1 MVVDGRRWKVDGR
14 PEACFTGSFIL
25 FVVRKRILPRR
36 AVKDPAAF
44 VAGYRKT
51 NLICPGTGGSKRQRI
66 TLKSKKTRRILQRK
80 AKQVQRCKREW
91 SRKERDVRR
100 VRQDFARALLPFRLA
115 NSTSHRSSR
124 EEPIRPFVYRA
135 RRNESVSLKIRA
147 KGFGAGRNIGM

>member
-1 MVVDGRRWKVDGR
+1 MDGRRWKVDGR

-25 FVVRKRILPRR
+25 FVIRKRILPRR

-100 VRQDFARALLPFRLA
+100 VRQDFSHVPFCHFVSRIQLLTDP
-115 NSTSHRSSR
+115 R
-124 EEPIRPFVYRA
+124 EKNPSAPSFTELEETRVF
-135 RRNESVSLKIRA
+135 L
-147 KGFGAGRNIGM
+147 